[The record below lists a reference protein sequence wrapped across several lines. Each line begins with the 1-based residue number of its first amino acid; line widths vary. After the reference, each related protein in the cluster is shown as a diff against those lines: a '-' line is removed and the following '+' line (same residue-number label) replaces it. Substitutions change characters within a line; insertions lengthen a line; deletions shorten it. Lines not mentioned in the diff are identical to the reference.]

1 MFDFLKTKN
10 DEQPLDVKGI
20 RHKLSNFIK
29 EQLQRWEGGE
39 GSYIKGMQFFL
50 APQPEERHL
59 FETAVFYNEEGRF
72 KEEEVQKIA
81 DDFDIDLPASW
92 NMDIIFTE
100 QLPAEAIKSKDLPV
114 ALHIATNKQPTIN
127 KPSVAEVTIL
137 NGEAEQQHYTI
148 KSSSG
153 KICIGRDR
161 DAQTNEGFHRTN
173 NIAFPATSSNQ
184 SNKYISRQH
193 AHIEWNAETGCFFLY
208 ADEGG
213 IPPRNKV
220 KVQTADGNLIKLQ
233 TTEIGHALQDGD
245 QVILGE
251 TALIQFN
258 YVVNK
263 K

>member
-10 DEQPLDVKGI
+10 EDQPLDVKGV
-20 RHKLSNFIK
+20 RHKLLNFIK

-39 GSYIKGMQFFL
+39 GSYIKGIQFFL
-50 APQPEERHL
+50 APKAEEKHVYESAL
-59 FETAVFYNEEGRF
+59 YYNESGRF
-72 KEEEVQKIA
+72 KEEEVQRIA
-81 DDFDIDLPASW
+81 DDFAISLPATW

-100 QLPAEAIKSKDLPV
+100 ELPPEGIRAKDLPV
-114 ALHIATNKQPTIN
+114 SMHIATNKQPIIN
-127 KPSVAEVTIL
+127 KPSVAKIIVL
-137 NGEAEQQHYTI
+137 NGESEQKEYRI
-148 KSSSG
+148 DLNSG

-161 DAQTNEGFHRTN
+161 ETTTNDGFFRLN
-173 NIAFPATSSNQ
+173 NIAFPANSSDQ

-193 AHIEWNAETGCFFLY
+193 AHIEWNSESGSFFLF

-233 TTEIGHALQDGD
+233 TTEIGHSLQDGD

-258 YVVNK
+258 YVTK
-263 K
+263 

>member
-10 DEQPLDVKGI
+10 DEQPLDVKSI

-50 APQPEERHL
+50 APDAAEKHV

-81 DDFDIDLPASW
+81 DDYGIDLPASW
-92 NMDIIFTE
+92 NMEIIFTE
-100 QLPAEAIKSKDLPV
+100 QLPAEATRAKDLPV
-114 ALHIATNKQPTIN
+114 AVHIATNKKPTIN
-127 KPSVAEVTIL
+127 KPSTAQVTVL
-137 NGEAEQQHYTI
+137 NGEAEQQQYTI
-148 KSSSG
+148 SSSGG

-161 DAQTNEGFHRTN
+161 EAQTNEGFYRIN
-173 NIAFPATSSNQ
+173 NIAFPGNSSDA

-220 KVQTADGNLIKLQ
+220 KVQTADGNMIKLQ
-233 TTEIGHALQDGD
+233 TTEIGHALQEGD

-258 YVVNK
+258 YLVNK

>member
-10 DEQPLDVKGI
+10 EEQPLDVKGI

-50 APQPEERHL
+50 APPAEEKHL
-59 FETAVFYNEEGRF
+59 YETAVFYNEEGRF

-81 DDFDIDLPASW
+81 DDFDIALPPSW
-92 NMDIIFTE
+92 NMDIIFAEELPTE
-100 QLPAEAIKSKDLPV
+100 ATRAKDLPV

-127 KPSVAEVTIL
+127 KPSVAQVTVL
-137 NGEAEQQHYTI
+137 NGEAEQKQYTI
-148 KSSSG
+148 DSKSG

-161 DAQTNEGFHRTN
+161 EAQTDEGFFRLN
-173 NIAFPATSSNQ
+173 SIAFPANSSNQ

-193 AHIEWNAETGCFFLY
+193 AHIEWNPESGCFFLF

-220 KVQTADGNLIKLQ
+220 KVQTAEGTLIKLQ
-233 TTEIGHALQDGD
+233 TTEIGHALQEGD

-258 YVVNK
+258 YVANK
-263 K
+263 